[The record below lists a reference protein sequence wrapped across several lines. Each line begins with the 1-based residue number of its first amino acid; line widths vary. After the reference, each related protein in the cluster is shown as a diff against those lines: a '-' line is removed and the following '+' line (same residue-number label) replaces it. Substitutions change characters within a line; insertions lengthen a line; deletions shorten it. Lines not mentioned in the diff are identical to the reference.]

1 MESRYYSLNN
11 YLQETFQEKLY
22 KISLDPGFTCP
33 NRDGTLGTKGC
44 IFCSSKGS
52 GDFAEDHTL
61 SITEQI
67 EAGKERVA
75 KKFKGHSYI
84 AYFQAFTGTYGS
96 IDWLRKS
103 YQEAALHP
111 DIKVISIATRPDCLS
126 LEVLDLLTQI
136 QQIKPLWI
144 ELGLQTIHE
153 KSSAFIRRGYPLAT
167 FEEALKA
174 LKERHIPVITHLILG
189 LPGEGLKE
197 NLETI
202 AYINKQKI
210 AGVKLH
216 LLHILADTDL
226 ATYYQKHPF
235 YVPTMEEYFALLS
248 ECINHLDP
256 HIVIHRLTGDGDKK
270 TLVAP
275 LWTGNKRKVLN
286 EMNHY
291 FKNHHVQQGKENTD
305 DRTF

>member
-1 MESRYYSLNN
+1 MDSRYYSLNN
-11 YLQETFQEKLY
+11 YLNKTFQEKLY

-52 GDFAEDHTL
+52 GDFAEDHNL

-67 EAGKERVA
+67 EFGKKRVA
-75 KKFKGHSYI
+75 NKFKGHSYI
-84 AYFQAFTGTYGS
+84 ANFQAFTGTYGPL
-96 IDWLRKS
+96 DWLRKS
-103 YQEAALHP
+103 YLEAALHP

-126 LEVLDLLTQI
+126 LEVLDLLTEI
-136 QQIKPLWI
+136 HKIKPLWI

-153 KSSAFIRRGYPLAT
+153 KSTAFIRRGYPLTT
-167 FEEALKA
+167 FEKAVTA
-174 LKERHIPVITHLILG
+174 LKERHIPVIIHLILG
-189 LPGEGLKE
+189 LPEEGLTE
-197 NLETI
+197 NLATI
-202 AYINKQKI
+202 TYINEQKV

-216 LLHILADTDL
+216 LLHILSDTDL
-226 ATYYQKHPF
+226 ATYYQNHPF
-235 YVPTMEEYFALLS
+235 YVPTMEEYFALLG

-256 HIVIHRLTGDGDKK
+256 QIVIHRLTGDGDKK

-286 EMNHY
+286 EMNRY
-291 FKNHHVQQGKENTD
+291 FKDHHVKQGKEITD